1 MFDKLPVV
9 LTPESENSCR
19 LSPTQAPSY
28 PWAFQQVFH
37 LWPFLLLSFPPCGL
51 STILPPAPAT
61 FMLPTAHHC
70 PHSLGHNSPRL
81 PPPKLGRVTPPKPL
95 CPWLASPQHVTPC
108 SLLLTVCAPD
118 VFYSCCSSHLKCT
131 HIASPML
138 SEPRHTHTHTHTHTP
153 LKAIPRPPT
162 RSPRASQHFLCSWAC
177 NVTPT
182 VTNIYNPL
190 PRARLCTRFFSFHR
204 LIQTAAV

>member
-1 MFDKLPVV
+1 MWAFNHPPPSTSYIHAPYCASLPT
-9 LTPESENSCR
+9 LSRSQFSQAATSETR
-19 LSPTQAPSY
+19 QGHPTQA
-28 PWAFQQVFH
+28 FV
-37 LWPFLLLSFPPCGL
+37 
-51 STILPPAPAT
+51 
-61 FMLPTAHHC
+61 
-70 PHSLGHNSPRL
+70 SLAG
-81 PPPKLGRVTPPKPL
+81 
-95 CPWLASPQHVTPC
+95 SPQHVTPC

-138 SEPRHTHTHTHTHTP
+138 SEPRHTHTHTHTP

-182 VTNIYNPL
+182 MTNIYNPL